1 MRDEPVEIKDNG
13 EPIPDEFLLFRIKDK
28 KTYQKYRQLIDDAD
42 SMFDDLP
49 DGAYWAACEEFGAGQ
64 DIQLAVDD
72 YERRH
77 KLNYYATPPI
87 KGKE

>member
-1 MRDEPVEIKDNG
+1 MSDEPVVVEDDG
-13 EPIPDEFLLFRIKDK
+13 QPIPDEFLLFKIKDRA
-28 KTYQKYRQLIDDAD
+28 TYEKYRALEDDAD
-42 SMFDDLP
+42 AMFGDLP

-77 KLNYYATPPI
+77 KLNHYAL
-87 KGKE
+87 